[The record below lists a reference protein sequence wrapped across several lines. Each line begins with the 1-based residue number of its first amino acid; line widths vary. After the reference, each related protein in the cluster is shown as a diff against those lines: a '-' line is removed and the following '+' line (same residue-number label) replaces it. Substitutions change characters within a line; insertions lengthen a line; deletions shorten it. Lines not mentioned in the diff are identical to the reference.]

1 MNYMVYQGLGL
12 KGRLHTNGQGG
23 CGLYGVLFAGFDHYH
38 WDRSGSFVVTAWFGL
53 EINLGIIAR

>member
-1 MNYMVYQGLGL
+1 MVGLKDITRNEERIGFDKGNMNYMVYQGLGL

-38 WDRSGSFVVTAWFGL
+38 
-53 EINLGIIAR
+53 